1 LYRPLRRWRA
11 VTGAARTAA
20 QANWASHPKLW
31 KTEVEIDGMTVRIG
45 SFRGNSQS
53 RASFNSFRFRS
64 RCGEF
69 ADDNYGDSGNIVN
82 DASVPPEKK

>member
-1 LYRPLRRWRA
+1 
-11 VTGAARTAA
+11 
-20 QANWASHPKLW
+20 
-31 KTEVEIDGMTVRIG
+31 MTVRIG
-45 SFRGNSQS
+45 SFRG
-53 RASFNSFRFRS
+53 ASFNSFRFRS